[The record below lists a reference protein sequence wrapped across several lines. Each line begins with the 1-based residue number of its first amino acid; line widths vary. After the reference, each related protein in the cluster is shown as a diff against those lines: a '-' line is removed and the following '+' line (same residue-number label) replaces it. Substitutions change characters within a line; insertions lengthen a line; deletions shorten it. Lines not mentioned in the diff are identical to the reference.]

1 MKENIFRKTEK
12 KLYNYFDRDKKIQS
26 YTKKVAH
33 LKKYL
38 NDLEDKIKT
47 SNVEIE
53 VNLPAINY
61 SERVQNTIDLTSD
74 AEKELMNMIAAL
86 EREKLSVINQIK
98 SLEVGIQRLQVENTL
113 LEDNVELLR
122 GDLKEFIEYKYRKH
136 ISQKEIA
143 LKMNLS
149 ESGVT
154 RLRRKVV
161 NIINEFE
168 DSMLI
173 YK

>member
-1 MKENIFRKTEK
+1 MKDELFRKTEK

-26 YTKKVAH
+26 YTKKVAV

-38 NDLEDKIKT
+38 NDLDEKIRT

-53 VNLPAINY
+53 VNIPAIAF
-61 SERVQNTIDLTSD
+61 SERVQSSVNLTSE
-74 AEKELMNMIAAL
+74 AERELMKMIAAL
-86 EREKLSVINQIK
+86 EREKVSVINQIK
-98 SLEVGIQRLQVENTL
+98 SLEVGIQRLEIENSL

-122 GDLKEFIEYKYRKH
+122 GDLKEFIYYKYRNH
-136 ISQKEIA
+136 ISQRNIA

-154 RLRRKVV
+154 RLRRRVISIV
-161 NIINEFE
+161 NEFE
-168 DSMLI
+168 DSMLV

>member
-1 MKENIFRKTEK
+1 MKENVFRKTEK
-12 KLYNYFDRDKKIQS
+12 KLYCYFDRDKKIQS
-26 YTKKVAH
+26 YTKKIDR
-33 LKKYL
+33 LKMYL
-38 NDLEDKIKT
+38 DDLEDKIKT

-61 SERVQNTIDLTSD
+61 SERVQNTSDLTSG
-74 AEKELMNMIAAL
+74 AEKELMNMIASL

-98 SLEVGIQRLQVENTL
+98 ALEVAVQRLKIDNTL
-113 LEDNVELLR
+113 LEDNLELLR
-122 GDLKEFIEYKYRKH
+122 GDLKDFIEYKYRKH

-149 ESGVT
+149 ESGIT
-154 RLRRKVV
+154 RLRRRIV

-168 DSMLI
+168 DSILV
-173 YK
+173 YR

>member
-1 MKENIFRKTEK
+1 MKENLFRKTEK
-12 KLYNYFDRDKKIQS
+12 RLYNYFDRDKKIQS
-26 YTKKVAH
+26 YTKKVNR

-38 NDLEDKIKT
+38 KDLEDNIKT

-61 SERVQNTIDLTSD
+61 REKVQNTMDLSSN
-74 AEKELMNMIAAL
+74 AEKELMNMIVAL
-86 EREKLSVINQIK
+86 EREKLSVINEIK
-98 SLEVGIQRLQVENTL
+98 SLEVGIQRLEVENTL
-113 LEDNVELLR
+113 LEDNLELLR
-122 GDLKEFIEYKYRKH
+122 GDIKLFINYKYREH

-143 LKMNLS
+143 QKMNLS

-154 RLRRKVV
+154 RLRRKV
-161 NIINEFE
+161 ISKINEFE
-168 DSMLI
+168 NSMLI